1 VAHVLLIGADRDLA
15 TGLRSLLRQDRNSVT
30 WIKTESGWRE
40 AEREASP
47 EVIVAVV
54 AEPEALLAAPGEDP
68 RGFPAPILLVEPE
81 DSLSRDLEVEERLV
95 DAIARPFLAEEFLG
109 RVDAL
114 VRVRRVLRRESLE
127 DESAEPGI
135 ARKLAALLGARV
147 PSYQKPLGPYLEVA
161 SRVAGWAERRDA
173 FEPGHAER
181 VTSFCALMA
190 EGLGFSETE
199 SASLLRAA
207 MLHDIGKV
215 ALPVEVLRREGP
227 LAEEQMRLVR
237 THPGRGAALLRALDP
252 DETVIETVLYHH
264 ERSDGRGYYGKA
276 GDSIPMAAR
285 VLAVAEV
292 FDAMTTSR
300 VRKPM
305 GWQEALGA
313 LRGPSDHGLDPAC
326 VDALVRALAPKPST
340 VPLRRLPS

>member
-15 TGLRSLLRQDRNSVT
+15 AGLRSLLRQDRNSVT
-30 WIKTESGWRE
+30 WIKTETEWRE
-40 AEREASP
+40 AERDAAP
-47 EVIVAVV
+47 EVIVAAVPG
-54 AEPEALLAAPGEDP
+54 PEGLFSAAGPVP
-68 RGFPAPILLVEPE
+68 RGFPAPLLLVQPE
-81 DSLSRDLEVEERLV
+81 GTLSRDVQIEERLV
-95 DAIARPFLAEEFLG
+95 DAIERPFLAEEFLG

-114 VRVRRVLRRESLE
+114 VRVRRVLRRESLDDASE
-127 DESAEPGI
+127 RTGI
-135 ARKLAALLGARV
+135 GRKLAALLGARV
-147 PSYQKPLGPYLEVA
+147 PSYQKPLGPYLAVA

-181 VTSFCALMA
+181 VTSFCAMMA
-190 EGLGFSETE
+190 EALGFTESE

-215 ALPVEVLRREGP
+215 ALPVEVLQREGP
-227 LAEEQMRLVR
+227 LGEEQMRLVR

-252 DETVIETVLYHH
+252 DEHVIETVLYHH

-276 GDSIPMAAR
+276 GQSIPRAAR

-292 FDAMTTSR
+292 FDAMTTCR

-305 GWQEALGA
+305 GWQEALSD
-313 LRGPSDHGLDPAC
+313 LRSRSDHGLDRAC
-326 VDALVRALAPKPST
+326 VEALVQALEPRAGS
-340 VPLRRLPS
+340 PLRRVLS